1 MQITLKAARV
11 NKGLTQRE
19 AAKYLKVNFQ
29 TISKYEIDSSK
40 IPMNLLKDMC
50 SLYKIPMNYI
60 ILGKSTKKKRTKI
73 ITKGKGETP
82 TP

>member
-29 TISKYEIDSSK
+29 TISKY
-40 IPMNLLKDMC
+40 
-50 SLYKIPMNYI
+50 
-60 ILGKSTKKKRTKI
+60 
-73 ITKGKGETP
+73 
-82 TP
+82 